1 VSLIE
6 PEISPTIEV
15 FAAGAELGDRWDRY
29 VDAHGSSS
37 LCHLFAWRAIVEES
51 YRLEAM
57 FLVAEGGHGRIEGV
71 LPLVK
76 VPGLGG
82 APSLVSMPFLDQ
94 GGILADSPPVA
105 AALRQAALKLLASTR
120 ARSIDL
126 RGGAEAGPAAGD
138 RFLARLS
145 LPSTREQ
152 LWSKIGGKV
161 RNLVRK
167 AEREGVRCER
177 TGCEGLTAFYD
188 IFARNMLDAGSPVH
202 SLAFFRAILDHFP
215 GRATLYVVRSSGGEA
230 IAGALAIRF
239 RDLVAVPWASSLPS
253 ARSLCPNYSLYWTVL
268 LDALDSGA
276 RVFDFGRSSIS
287 SGTLHFKKQWGTEL
301 EPLAWTRLDR
311 HGERH
316 PAALLDPRRNAG
328 LTWTWRRLPLAIAN
342 RIGPHVRR
350 RLSN

>member
-1 VSLIE
+1 
-6 PEISPTIEV
+6 
-15 FAAGAELGDRWDRY
+15 
-29 VDAHGSSS
+29 
-37 LCHLFAWRAIVEES
+37 
-51 YRLEAM
+51 
-57 FLVAEGGHGRIEGV
+57 
-71 LPLVK
+71 
-76 VPGLGG
+76 
-82 APSLVSMPFLDQ
+82 MPFLDQ

-105 AALRQAALKLLASTR
+105 AALRQAALKLMADTG
-120 ARSIDL
+120 ARDLDL
-126 RGGAEAGPAAGD
+126 RGGADVGPAAGD
-138 RFLARLS
+138 RFLARLP
-145 LPSTREQ
+145 LPSTRDE

-177 TGCEGLTAFYD
+177 TGREGLLPFYD

-202 SLAFFRAILDHFP
+202 GLAFFRAILDHLP
-215 GRATLYVVRSSGGEA
+215 NRATVYVVRSSVGDA

-268 LDALDSGA
+268 LDALELGA
-276 RVFDFGRSSIS
+276 KVFDFGRSSAD

-311 HGERH
+311 NGERH
-316 PAALLDPRRNAG
+316 SAELLDPRRNAG
-328 LTWTWRRLPLAIAN
+328 LAWTWSRLPLAVAN

>member
-1 VSLIE
+1 
-6 PEISPTIEV
+6 
-15 FAAGAELGDRWDRY
+15 
-29 VDAHGSSS
+29 
-37 LCHLFAWRAIVEES
+37 
-51 YRLEAM
+51 
-57 FLVAEGGHGRIEGV
+57 
-71 LPLVK
+71 
-76 VPGLGG
+76 
-82 APSLVSMPFLDQ
+82 MPFLDQ
-94 GGILADSPPVA
+94 GGILADSPPIA
-105 AALRQAALKLLASTR
+105 AALRQAALKLMADTG

-126 RGGAEAGPAAGD
+126 RGGAEVGPPAGD
-138 RFLARLS
+138 RFLARLP
-145 LPSTREQ
+145 LPSTRDE

-177 TGCEGLTAFYD
+177 TGCEGLIPFYD
-188 IFARNMLDAGSPVH
+188 IFSRNMWGAGSPVH
-202 SLAFFRAILDHFP
+202 SLAFFRAILDHLP
-215 GRATLYVVRSSGGEA
+215 DRATLYVVRSSTGKA
-230 IAGALAIRF
+230 IAGAVAIRF
-239 RDLVAVPWASSLPS
+239 RDLVAVPWASSLPE

-311 HGERH
+311 NGERH
-316 PAALLDPRRNAG
+316 SAALLDPRRNAG
-328 LTWTWRRLPLAIAN
+328 LAWTWRRLPLAVAN